1 MTAKDRLLI
10 SLRIKGFGKPEPIS
24 EALASP
30 LEACLGLIADLK
42 AAGLAE
48 DTKVG
53 VRLTPSGREAA
64 DALRQAERAAADP
77 AEIEAAG
84 ERFTPVNSAFKQLI
98 TRWQM
103 REIDG
108 KPARNDHSDAAY
120 DQAVLEGFNAVH
132 ADVESVIEIVARGVP
147 RFSDYHRRLSA
158 ALARIC
164 AGELRYVAAPDAES
178 YHTVWFELHQ
188 DLIGLLGTTR
198 AKEAAAGRAV

>member
-10 SLRIKGFGKPEPIS
+10 SLRIKGFGKPEPMA
-24 EALASP
+24 EALATS
-30 LEACLGLIADLK
+30 LESCLALIAELK
-42 AAGLAE
+42 GAGLAE

-53 VRLTPSGREAA
+53 VRLTAAGREVA
-64 DALRQAERAAADP
+64 DALMRAERAGADR
-77 AEIEAAG
+77 AQIEAAA
-84 ERFTPVNSAFKQLI
+84 ERFAPVNGAFKHLI

-103 REIDG
+103 REVDG
-108 KPARNDHSDAAY
+108 KPVRNDHSDPAY
-120 DQAVLEGFNAVH
+120 DKAALDAFETIH
-132 ADVESVIEIVARGVP
+132 ADVGGVIDEVARTVP
-147 RFSDYHRRLSA
+147 RFSEYARRLSS
-158 ALARIC
+158 ALGRIR